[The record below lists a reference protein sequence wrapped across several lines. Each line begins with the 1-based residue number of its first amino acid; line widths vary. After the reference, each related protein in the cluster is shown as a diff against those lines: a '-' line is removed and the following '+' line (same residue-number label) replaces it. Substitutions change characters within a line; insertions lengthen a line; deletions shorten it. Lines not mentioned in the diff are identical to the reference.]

1 MGRRKSLSPTSAV
14 TTPATTTAR
23 LAPSRAGTPG
33 ALDHL
38 RRLRI
43 DDMIEM
49 STALLKTH
57 LTIVHRHL
65 LDAQISLHSVVFP

>member
-1 MGRRKSLSPTSAV
+1 MTA
-14 TTPATTTAR
+14 ATTLLR
-23 LAPSRAGTPG
+23 LAGTPG

-38 RRLRI
+38 RRLCI
-43 DDMIEM
+43 DDVVEM

-65 LDAQISLHSVVFP
+65 LDAQISLHSVVFPRLEIFTHFCLDIPIC